1 MKYDDLEKT
10 KDLFDIADIPSPIE
24 NIEMEGVNKDY
35 LSSDEEF
42 TLGLSEKEEPS
53 IPTEDKKTK
62 KNKKSLKE
70 KWQNLPKKK
79 KIIFIVSGIII
90 LLIIVGL
97 ILFFC
102 LRKDDTKP
110 EDPKEPEAP
119 TVIVEKENYI
129 YKDGTL
135 SFLDESG
142 NEIGTYECKNKKED
156 LCFVEN
162 YSDTSTLDGTKTVY
176 EDGSVIPVHSKI
188 YNNKYVFISDNSSEN
203 DGVITLYNIE
213 EQKSEGTYTEVKGF
227 DDSDY
232 VILKN
237 NNNKYGAIE
246 FTESGIKEKI
256 AFSFD
261 NLDKLKDSK
270 KVVALTNKKYF
281 IYNTDGKIAS
291 KGLAY
296 EIRSYNDNYIVAF
309 NDGYYI
315 YDYKGNL
322 VIDESYDYASLL
334 DDYVVLISDQ
344 KLYIKD
350 YKNNKYNEEGIKLSN
365 SDYNVT
371 NVYNSDKVLQETK
384 KAYDVAIEGSTLT
397 VTYMNKNTEKTEA
410 INLDDGKLSSNLT
423 NLNYFNG
430 KLYFYSD
437 TEETKLIGSYA
448 CENKNV
454 VNKDTKTLSNCL
466 IASDSSIASPS
477 DETMGTI
484 PIFNER
490 YVFILDALDTKNPTI
505 VLYDLKNNKTLSK
518 YSKVDT
524 GSYTKD
530 SKVTFKTTSATY
542 VIGENKSNKY
552 GVIKIAEDV
561 KGVIAFN
568 YKNLSKIRDYYVG
581 EESTGT
587 YVMLDT
593 SGKEITSKYGYKIV
607 DYKGKNLK
615 VIDNDNKYYVYDFSG
630 NKIEESGYLD
640 ITLEDDYYVVV
651 TTDNKLDIHRYD
663 NTSFK
668 LSPVGS
674 ISVNGAGD
682 YEVKPI
688 STGYSIKVKS
698 TGATFKADMS
708 GNLATTEE

>member
-35 LSSDEEF
+35 LSSDEDF
-42 TLGLSEKEEPS
+42 TLGLSEKEEPR
-53 IPTEDKKTK
+53 IPIEDKKIK

-90 LLIIVGL
+90 LLVIVGL

-102 LRKDDTKP
+102 LRKEETKP
-110 EDPKEPEAP
+110 EEPKEPEAP

-135 SFLDESG
+135 SFLDTSG
-142 NEIGTYECKNKKED
+142 NEIGTYECKNKEED

-162 YSDTSTLDGTKTVY
+162 YSDTSKLDGTKTVY
-176 EDGSVIPVHSKI
+176 EDGSAIPVRTKI
-188 YNNKYVFISDNSSEN
+188 YNNKYVFIYDNSSEN
-203 DGVITLYNIE
+203 EGVITLYNIE
-213 EQKSEGTYTEVKGF
+213 EQKSEGTYTEIKGY

-256 AFSFD
+256 AFSFE

-281 IYNTDGKIAS
+281 IYNTDGKIES

-397 VTYMNKNTEKTEA
+397 VTYMNKNTEKTET

-454 VNKDTKTLSNCL
+454 INKDTKTLSNCL
-466 IASDSSIASPS
+466 IASDSSIANPS

-484 PIFNER
+484 PLFNER
-490 YVFILDALDTKNPTI
+490 YVFILDALDIKNPTI

-518 YSKVDT
+518 YAKVDT

-530 SKVTFKTTSATY
+530 NKVTFKTTSATY

-615 VIDNDNKYYVYDFSG
+615 VVDNDNKYYVYDFSG

-668 LSPVGS
+668 LSPEGS

-698 TGATFKADMS
+698 TGATYKADMS